1 MPLLNYM
8 TRVSVDKTV
17 GEIQKCLAS
26 HGAKA
31 ILCEY
36 DVKWNVIALSFKVS
50 ASQQELAFRLPTD
63 WRPVLTPLEHDR
75 KVPRSFRTP
84 DQALRISWRI
94 IKDWVEAQMAI
105 IDTKMVTLE
114 QVFLPYAIMPDGR
127 TLYERVRD
135 ARFVLPPRE
144 TKET

>member
-1 MPLLNYM
+1 MPLLNY
-8 TRVSVDKTV
+8 TTKVSVEKTV

-36 DVKWNVIALSFKVS
+36 DERGNVVTLSFKVS
-50 ASQQELAFRLPTD
+50 VGQQDLAFRLPCD
-63 WRPVLTPLEHDR
+63 WRPVLKLLEQDR
-75 KVPRSFRTP
+75 KVPRSFRTQE
-84 DQALRISWRI
+84 QALRVSWRI
-94 IKDWVEAQMAI
+94 VKDWVEAQMAI
-105 IDTKMVTLE
+105 VDTKMVQLE

-135 ARFVLPPRE
+135 ARFVLPPAE